1 MTSAGRT
8 TLELHQGQ
16 SPSPLMP
23 PHHGTLDGQA
33 IPGPEIGLRFEASA
47 EPTRHALVRAP
58 QCHEVSDSEVAQ
70 FVIFALERALA
81 AIGEEDPETSLRL
94 SACEARRGMRTLFA
108 SIAARRRAD
117 AELQHD
123 YREAVLFQNLTLDLA
138 LEIVGAVRR
147 YGKARESAA

>member
-8 TLELHQGQ
+8 TLDVLQGHF
-16 SPSPLMP
+16 PSPLTP
-23 PHHGTLDGQA
+23 RHGTVEGQV
-33 IPGPEIGLRFEASA
+33 IPAREIGQRFIGSA
-47 EPTRHALVRAP
+47 EPTRHAMTRAP
-58 QCHEVSDSEVAQ
+58 RRPEVSDSEVAQ
-70 FVIFALERALA
+70 FVIFALERALT

-108 SIAARRRAD
+108 SVPARRRAD
-117 AELQHD
+117 TELQHD
-123 YREAVLFQNLTLDLA
+123 YREAVLFQNLTLGLA